1 MAEPLPPDAP
11 TNGPSS
17 IAPSS
22 AAADP
27 PPPGPTSKR
36 QRRPSVR
43 LGEIGEPPAAIPH
56 EPLPRRPKHW
66 PLPSKPSSKTRPA
79 TIPFD
84 DLDDDHNP
92 PETLTLAFKKGLR
105 DGKARRGP
113 PALLRRARSN
123 WISRPDDV
131 VDTGDLKS
139 SGGEDVGDDGFRDD
153 SENRDVA
160 AADGDEPSE
169 TDGADWNENR
179 NGLCR
184 SNEDGGVRSWLER
197 LGLGRYA
204 PVFEIHEVD
213 DEVLPLLTLEDLK
226 DMGINAVGSRRKM
239 HCAIQK
245 LRKGFT

>member
-11 TNGPSS
+11 ANGPSS

-22 AAADP
+22 AVADHLP
-27 PPPGPTSKR
+27 SGPSSKR

-56 EPLPRRPKHW
+56 EPLLRRPKHW
-66 PLPSKPSSKTRPA
+66 SLPSKPSLKPRA
-79 TIPFD
+79 VTIPSD
-84 DLDDDHNP
+84 DHEDEHNP

-105 DGKARRGP
+105 DGKPRRGP
-113 PALLRRARSN
+113 PASLRRARSN

-131 VDTGDLKS
+131 AEAGELKS
-139 SGGEDVGDDGFRDD
+139 SGGEDAGDDGFRED
-153 SENRDVA
+153 SENREVA

-169 TDGADWNENR
+169 TDGGDWNENR
-179 NGLCR
+179 NG
-184 SNEDGGVRSWLER
+184 GVRSWLDR

-213 DEVLPLLTLEDLK
+213 EEVLPLLTLEDLK

-239 HCAIQK
+239 YSAIQK